1 MPGSARDRACATAA
15 WLVGCAPCMPSLL
28 SGGAPVI
35 TDTFMR
41 HRRKC
46 VRDHGTGFWVGGGAA
61 ASAAAAAGA
70 VGVGSWTSHST
81 PSGGTVSTADA
92 GRPCQGSPVAST
104 CPMLPTPLPPYSA
117 ASLLIISRH
126 TPVDGSPTR

>member
-41 HRRKC
+41 HRLKC

-61 ASAAAAAGA
+61 ASAVAGAVVAAAGA
-70 VGVGSWTSHST
+70 AGAAGGGGGAGVG
-81 PSGGTVSTADA
+81 GGAHQREPCGGGVQHA
-92 GRPCQGSPVAST
+92 GRGAARPGVAG
-104 CPMLPTPLPPYSA
+104 A
-117 ASLLIISRH
+117 AD
-126 TPVDGSPTR
+126 PAP

>member
-41 HRRKC
+41 HRLKC
-46 VRDHGTGFWVGGGAA
+46 VRDHGTGFSVGGGAA
-61 ASAAAAAGA
+61 TSAVAGA
-70 VGVGSWTSHST
+70 VVATAGGGAPWGGVG
-81 PSGGTVSTADA
+81 GGGA
-92 GRPCQGSPVAST
+92 GGRGHKGVA
-104 CPMLPTPLPPYSA
+104 A
-117 ASLLIISRH
+117 GG
-126 TPVDGSPTR
+126 V